1 MSTKLLIHTALS
13 MGLATMLVFQIRAGR
28 RRMVYGAL
36 LLSVLASMLSPWAYK
51 WFGAPFP
58 RVTLTWFQVS
68 TLGCLLAVFTPGVGR
83 RAEAID
89 SDRFD
94 LPATAPAP
102 LDAETARQLY
112 H

>member
-1 MSTKLLIHTALS
+1 MISKLIIHTALS
-13 MGLATMLVFQIRAGR
+13 LGLITMLALQIRAGR
-28 RRMVYGAL
+28 RRVVYGAL
-36 LLSVLASMLSPWAYK
+36 LLSVLAGMLSPWAYK
-51 WFGAPFP
+51 WFGTPFP

-102 LDAETARQLY
+102 LDAEAARHLY

>member
-1 MSTKLLIHTALS
+1 MISKLILHTALS
-13 MGLATMLVFQIRAGR
+13 ACLITMLALQIRAGR
-28 RRMVYGAL
+28 RRLAYGAL
-36 LLSVLASMLSPWAYK
+36 LLSVLAAALSPWAYK

-58 RVTLTWFQVS
+58 RVTFNWFQIS
-68 TLGCLLAVFTPGVGR
+68 TMACLLVVFTPGVGR

-89 SDRFD
+89 SDRFG

-102 LDAETARQLY
+102 LDAEAARHLY